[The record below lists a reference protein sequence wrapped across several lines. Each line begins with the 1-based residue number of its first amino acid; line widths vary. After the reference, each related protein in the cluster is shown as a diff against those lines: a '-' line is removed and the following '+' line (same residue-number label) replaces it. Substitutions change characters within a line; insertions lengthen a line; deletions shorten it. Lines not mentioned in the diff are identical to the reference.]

1 MAPIEDILHHA
12 EAAEALAAWL
22 GGHDRTRLLEIAADL
37 RRRAAGRER
46 LWFWMPATATAAR
59 QVSDLTVD
67 ETWRDPE
74 SVRFTLDTATG
85 PATFEAPRALLP
97 RMFAQLAGL
106 SRGEPPNFVVLDAAQ
121 WWCLSGRG
129 GQMALQVDLREGGSI
144 CLPIDRPQAAKLL
157 SWLGLA
163 LGGLRLRQPRLR
175 EPEPP
180 PARRPI
186 RFHLV
191 HGEAG

>member
-1 MAPIEDILHHA
+1 MAPIEDMLRHA
-12 EAAEALAAWL
+12 EAAEDLAAWL
-22 GGHDRTRLLEIAADL
+22 GGHDRTRLLEIAANL
-37 RRRAAGRER
+37 RRRAAERER
-46 LWFWMPATATAAR
+46 LWFWLPAAATAPR
-59 QVSDLTVD
+59 QVSDLSID
-67 ETWRDPE
+67 ETWRDPDT
-74 SVRFTLDTATG
+74 VRFTLDTATG

-97 RMFAQLAGL
+97 RMVSQLAGL
-106 SRGEPPNFVVLDAAQ
+106 SRGEPPNFVVLDTDR
-121 WWCLSGRG
+121 WWYLSGRG
-129 GQMALQVDLREGGSI
+129 GEMALQVDLRDGGSI

-163 LGGLRLRQPRLR
+163 LGGLRLRQPRLK
-175 EPEPP
+175 EPESP